1 MTAERTA
8 EEIKGAVM
16 EHYASRAET
25 QLGKTET
32 IELKATSSDAACADD
47 ACCGP
52 AEAPQEESSGWADK
66 LYSAQ
71 ELGTVPQEVQEMS
84 LGCGNPMAIAELKLG
99 EAVLDLGSG
108 SGLDCFLA
116 ANQVGETGKV
126 VGLDMTDSMLE
137 LAARNLEKVGA
148 KNVEFTKGE
157 MESMP
162 LPDDQFDVIISNCV
176 INLSPDKD
184 AVFRESARVLKPG
197 GRMRVSDIVWTRTPT
212 AEETSDL
219 ASWAGCIAGALEIQ
233 EVESKLTEAG
243 FTDIKI
249 EVTEQGENN
258 GWASADISA
267 FKPAA
272 ACC

>member
-1 MTAERTA
+1 MTERTA
-8 EEIKGAVM
+8 EEIKGAV
-16 EHYASRAET
+16 EERYGSRARQ
-25 QLGKTET
+25 QLEKTGV
-32 IELKATSSDAACADD
+32 IELTSTAGADD
-47 ACCGP
+47 CCGP
-52 AEAPQEESSGWADK
+52 TEAPQEESSGWADK

-84 LGCGNPMAIAELKLG
+84 LGCGNPMAIAELKAG

-116 ANQVGETGKV
+116 AQQVGESGRV

-162 LPDDQFDVIISNCV
+162 LPDNEFDVIISNCV

-184 AVFRESARVLKPG
+184 AVFRESNRVLKVG

-212 AEETSDL
+212 EEETSDL
-219 ASWAGCIAGALEIQ
+219 ASWAGCIAGALEISD
-233 EVESKLTEAG
+233 VKAKLSSAG

-249 EVTEQGENN
+249 DITKQGESQ

-267 FKPAA
+267 TKAIA
-272 ACC
+272 TCC

>member
-1 MTAERTA
+1 MSQRTA
-8 EEIKGAVM
+8 EEIKGAVE
-16 EHYASRAET
+16 EHYGSRARQ

-32 IELKATSSDAACADD
+32 IELKATSGDGCADD

-52 AEAPQEESSGWADK
+52 SEAPQEESSGWADK
-66 LYSAQ
+66 LYTAQ
-71 ELGTVPQEVQEMS
+71 ELGTVPHEVQEMS
-84 LGCGNPMAIAELKLG
+84 LGCGNPMAIAELRAG

-116 ANQVGETGKV
+116 AQQVGESGRV

-137 LAARNLEKVGA
+137 LAVRNLKKVGA
-148 KNVEFTKGE
+148 TNVEFKKGE

-162 LPDDQFDVIISNCV
+162 LEDAQFDVIISNCV

-184 AVFRESARVLKPG
+184 AVFRESRRVLKPG

-219 ASWAGCIAGALEIQ
+219 ASWAGCIAGALEIR
-233 EVESKLTEAG
+233 EVESKLAQAG

-249 EVTEQGENN
+249 EVTKQGENN

-267 FKPAA
+267 IKPAA
-272 ACC
+272 SCC

>member
-1 MTAERTA
+1 MTQRTA
-8 EEIKGAVM
+8 EEIKGAVQ
-16 EHYASRAET
+16 ERYGAHARGQLQKAE
-25 QLGKTET
+25 ET
-32 IELKATSSDAACADD
+32 IPLSAASDSS
-47 ACCGP
+47 CCGP
-52 AEAPQEESSGWADK
+52 EEAPATETSSWADK
-66 LYSAQ
+66 LYSAEELGSLPQEAQ
-71 ELGTVPQEVQEMS
+71 ELS
-84 LGCGNPMAIAELKLG
+84 LGCGNPTAIAELTPG
-99 EAVLDLGSG
+99 ESVLDLGSG

-116 ANQVGETGKV
+116 ANQVGEKGKV

-184 AVFRESARVLKPG
+184 AVFRESMRVLKPG

-212 AEETSDL
+212 AAERDDL
-219 ASWAGCIAGALEIQ
+219 ASWAGCIAGALEVD
-233 EVESKLTEAG
+233 ECKSKLESAG
-243 FTDIKI
+243 FTDVNINVVNKADDK
-249 EVTEQGENN
+249 

-267 FKPAA
+267 RKPAA
-272 ACC
+272 CY

>member
-1 MTAERTA
+1 MTTERTA
-8 EEIKGAVM
+8 EEIKGAVT
-16 EHYASRAET
+16 EHYGSRART
-25 QLGKTET
+25 HLGKTET
-32 IELKATSSDAACADD
+32 IELTATSGNACAED
-47 ACCGP
+47 ACCSSS
-52 AEAPQEESSGWADK
+52 ETTQEESSGWADK

-71 ELGTVPQEVQEMS
+71 ELGRLPQEVQEMS
-84 LGCGNPMAIAELKLG
+84 LGCGNPMAIAELRPG

-116 ANQVGETGKV
+116 AQQVGETGSV

-219 ASWAGCIAGALEIQ
+219 ASWAGCIAGALEIS
-233 EVESKLTEAG
+233 EVEAKLSAAG

-249 EVTEQGENN
+249 EVTKQGESN

-272 ACC
+272 SCC

>member
-1 MTAERTA
+1 MTTERTA
-8 EEIKGAVM
+8 GEIKGAVE
-16 EHYASRAET
+16 EHYGSRARQ
-25 QLGKTET
+25 QLSKPET
-32 IELKATSSDAACADD
+32 IELTATSGDGCGDD

-52 AEAPQEESSGWADK
+52 SAAPQEESSGWADK

-71 ELGTVPQEVQEMS
+71 ELGTVPEEVQEMS
-84 LGCGNPMAIAELKLG
+84 LGCGNPMAIAELRAG

-116 ANQVGETGKV
+116 AQQVGESGRV

-137 LAARNLEKVGA
+137 LAARNLKKVGA
-148 KNVEFTKGE
+148 TNVEFTKGE

-162 LPDDQFDVIISNCV
+162 LPDDEFDVIISNCV

-197 GRMRVSDIVWTRTPT
+197 GRMRVSDIVWTRAPT
-212 AEETSDL
+212 EQETSDL
-219 ASWAGCIAGALEIQ
+219 ASWAGCIAGALEIK
-233 EVESKLTEAG
+233 EVESKLKTAG
-243 FTDIKI
+243 FTEIKI
-249 EVTEQGENN
+249 EVTQQGENN

-267 FKPAA
+267 VKPTSS
-272 ACC
+272 CC

>member
-1 MTAERTA
+1 MTTQRTA
-8 EEIKGAVM
+8 EEIKGAVE
-16 EHYASRAET
+16 EHYGSRARQ

-32 IELKATSSDAACADD
+32 IELTAASGNACGDD

-52 AEAPQEESSGWADK
+52 SEAPQEESSGWADK

-71 ELGTVPQEVQEMS
+71 ELGTVPSEVQEMS
-84 LGCGNPMAIAELKLG
+84 LGCGNPMAIAELKAG

-116 ANQVGETGKV
+116 ANQVGESGSV

-137 LAARNLEKVGA
+137 LAARNLKKVGA
-148 KNVEFTKGE
+148 TNVEFTKGE

-212 AEETSDL
+212 AKERESL
-219 ASWAGCIAGALEIQ
+219 VEWAGCIAGALEIK

-249 EVTEQGENN
+249 EVTKQSESN

-267 FKPAA
+267 FKAA
-272 ACC
+272 ASCC

>member
-1 MTAERTA
+1 MTTERTA
-8 EEIKGAVM
+8 EEIKGAVE
-16 EHYASRAET
+16 EHYGSRARQ

-32 IELKATSSDAACADD
+32 IERPATSGDASADD
-47 ACCGP
+47 DCCG
-52 AEAPQEESSGWADK
+52 ASEAPQEESSGWADR

-71 ELGTVPQEVQEMS
+71 ELGTLPEEVQEMS
-84 LGCGNPMAIAELKLG
+84 LGCGNPMAIAELRAS

-116 ANQVGETGKV
+116 AQQVGESGSV

-148 KNVEFTKGE
+148 TNVEFTKGE

-184 AVFRESARVLKPG
+184 AVFRESHRVLKPG

-212 AEETSDL
+212 EQETSDL
-219 ASWAGCIAGALEIQ
+219 ASWAGCIAGALEIG
-233 EVESKLTEAG
+233 EVEAKLSSAG

-249 EVTEQGENN
+249 EVTNQGENK
-258 GWASADISA
+258 GFASADISA
-267 FKPAA
+267 VKAA
-272 ACC
+272 ATCC